1 VIRSSREQSLNT
13 GYSLEDLYMRF
24 YSTFF
29 QELET
34 SYLRLYLSEIR
45 EDKMT
50 VEEGLLEII
59 GQFKEASHYIW

>member
-1 VIRSSREQSLNT
+1 
-13 GYSLEDLYMRF
+13 MRF